1 LPRRSITYEQ
11 KGQSMATRE
20 IKTRRRKTRP
30 MATGRAATRDEYAE
44 YVRQSEAMGG
54 DPPPASRFFP
64 APREASD

>member
-1 LPRRSITYEQ
+1 
-11 KGQSMATRE
+11 MATRE